1 MGKERK
7 SRAYTAVAA
16 YVRALRW
23 CRFIVIGFWLAVL
36 GTGVKYAFNLLDK
49 VYTNGIPSDL
59 PGFFTDAIALPSPSA
74 ALCTVAVHC
83 TVFIPAQESAR
94 PFGKASSTHRQLL
107 IYI

>member
-49 VYTNGIPSDL
+49 VYTNDIPSDL
-59 PGFFTDAIALPSPSA
+59 PVSLHGMRLPFHLRVQPYV
-74 ALCTVAVHC
+74 L
-83 TVFIPAQESAR
+83 
-94 PFGKASSTHRQLL
+94 
-107 IYI
+107 